1 MEGYLD
7 MFGEFVTRVIVGAP
21 KLKMNLRK
29 KISKLLSPPM
39 ILKRLSKKE
48 MYRLLLSS
56 MAMNRWPFL
65 DVYVSFT
72 SPPLMSW
79 SMDQTGTA
87 NAPPARS
94 APAQNKV
101 RAAKARGTGANA
113 WGASGGIASDEER
126 RDGWP
131 GSGL

>member
-39 ILKRLSKKE
+39 ILKRLSKKA

-56 MAMNRWPFL
+56 MAMNLWPLL

-72 SPPLMSW
+72 SSPVMSW
-79 SMDQTGTA
+79 SMDHNGIGDTLSACSGTEVY
-87 NAPPARS
+87 
-94 APAQNKV
+94 QV
-101 RAAKARGTGANA
+101 RVA
-113 WGASGGIASDEER
+113 
-126 RDGWP
+126 
-131 GSGL
+131 

>member
-39 ILKRLSKKE
+39 ILKRLSKKA

-56 MAMNRWPFL
+56 MAMNRWPLL

-87 NAPPARS
+87 DAPPARS

-101 RAAKARGTGANA
+101 RAAKSSRYRRERMGCLRGDCFG
-113 WGASGGIASDEER
+113 
-126 RDGWP
+126 
-131 GSGL
+131 